1 MTDYSTLVD
10 LLRHRAQTQP
20 HQIAYVFLA
29 DGDTESGSLTYTE
42 LDEQARAIAAQLQS
56 MGIVP
61 GARVLVVYPYTAGLE
76 FVATFFGC
84 LYAGAIVVTD
94 NPPRHE
100 RSGLQLQARAIAADA
115 SIVLTTQAL
124 LDRLDSQRV
133 RDPQWDDFFGTRQ
146 WLATDS
152 IPVEAGKDW
161 EEPSL
166 HRETLAFFQY
176 TSGSTGTPKGV
187 MVSHANILHN
197 SEIIRQAFGH
207 TSESQGVVWLP
218 LYHDMGLVGGVVQ
231 PLYVG
236 FPVTLMSPIA
246 LVQQPMGWL
255 RTVSRYRATTSGG
268 PNFAYDLLCRTAL
281 EQREGL
287 DLSCWQVAFSGA
299 EPVRAETLAR
309 FAQEFAPYGFRREA
323 FYPCYGMA
331 EATLFISG
339 GSKLTEPVVQYVNSA
354 ALEENR
360 VCFVTPE
367 SLGARSI
374 VSCGQA
380 WLDGAI
386 EIVDPK
392 THQRCLPEQV
402 GEIWVSGSGI
412 GRGYWNQPEETERT
426 FQATLADTGEG
437 PFLRTGDLGFVWE
450 GELFITGRLK
460 DLMILW
466 GRNHYPQHLEQ
477 TVEKAHP
484 SLRTNCSA
492 AFSVEVEGEERL
504 VIVSEVERSAL
515 RSLPVEEV
523 ISAIRQAIVEH
534 HMAEVWAIALLKTGT
549 IPKTTSGKIQRRTCR
564 ARFLEGSLEIIGEW
578 RYQSGESSRIS
589 DLANRLEQES

>member
-10 LLRHRAQTQP
+10 VLRHRAQTQP
-20 HQIAYVFLA
+20 DQIAYVFLA
-29 DGDTESGSLTYTE
+29 DGVTESGSLTYAQ
-42 LDEQARAIAAQLQS
+42 LDEHARAIAWRLQS
-56 MGIVP
+56 TGLTP

-76 FVATFFGC
+76 FVAAFFGC

-100 RSGLQLQARAIAADA
+100 RSGLQLRSRAIAADA
-115 SIVLTTQAL
+115 SMVLTTRSL
-124 LDRLDSQRV
+124 MERLDSQRQGD
-133 RDPQWDDFFGTRQ
+133 RDGDDFLGSRQ
-146 WLATDS
+146 WLATDTV
-152 IPVEAGKDW
+152 PLAEANQW
-161 EEPSL
+161 QEPSL
-166 HRETLAFFQY
+166 DGDTLAYFQY

-187 MVSHANILHN
+187 MVAHANILYN

-207 TSESQGVVWLP
+207 TTESQGAIWLP
-218 LYHDMGLVGGVVQ
+218 LYHDMGLVGGVIQ

-236 FPVTLMSPIA
+236 FPVTLMSPVA
-246 LVQQPMGWL
+246 LVQQPIAWL
-255 RTVSRYRATTSGG
+255 RAVSSYRATTSGG
-268 PNFAYDLLCRTAL
+268 PNFAYDLLCRTPL

-309 FAQEFAPYGFRREA
+309 FAQEFAPYGFRGEA

-339 GSKLTEPVVQYVNSA
+339 GSKLTAPTVRWVDGG

-360 VCFVTPE
+360 VDFVAPE
-367 SLGARSI
+367 VMGARAI
-374 VSCGQA
+374 VSCGKP

-386 EIVDPK
+386 EIVNPE
-392 THQRCLPEQV
+392 TRQRCLPQEV

-412 GRGYWNQPEETERT
+412 GRGYWNQPEHTQHT
-426 FQATLADTGEG
+426 FHATLADTGET

-450 GELFITGRLK
+450 DELFITGRLK

-477 TVEKAHP
+477 TVEKCHP
-484 SLRTNCSA
+484 ALRVNCCA
-492 AFSVEVEGEERL
+492 AFSVEAEGEERL
-504 VIVSEVERSAL
+504 VIACEVERSAL
-515 RSLPVEEV
+515 RSLAVEDV
-523 ISAIRQAIVEH
+523 ICAIRQAIAEH

-549 IPKTTSGKIQRRTCR
+549 ISKTTSGKIQRRTCR
-564 ARFLEGSLEIIGEW
+564 SRFLEGSLETVGQW
-578 RYQSGESSRIS
+578 QYHSGESSRIS
-589 DLANRLEQES
+589 ELADRLERD

>member
-20 HQIAYVFLA
+20 DQLAYVFLA
-29 DGDTESGSLTYTE
+29 DGDTESGSLTYAQ
-42 LDEQARAIAAQLQS
+42 LDEQARTIAVQLQS
-56 MGIVP
+56 MGIAP

-76 FVATFFGC
+76 FVAAFFGC

-100 RSGLQLQARAIAADA
+100 RSGVQLQARAIAADA
-115 SIVLTTQAL
+115 TIVLTTQAL
-124 LDRLDSQRV
+124 LDRLDSQRQS
-133 RDPQWDDFFGTRQ
+133 DGDWDDFFGSRQ

-152 IPVEAGKDW
+152 LPQDAAKDW
-161 EEPSL
+161 QHPSL
-166 HRETLAFFQY
+166 DRETLAYFQY

-187 MVSHANILHN
+187 MVTHANILYN

-207 TSESQGVVWLP
+207 SSESQGAIWLP
-218 LYHDMGLVGGVVQ
+218 LYHDMGLVGGVIQ

-236 FPVTLMSPIA
+236 FPVTLMSPVA
-246 LVQQPMGWL
+246 LVQQPMAWL

-268 PNFAYDLLCRTAL
+268 PNFAYDLLCRTPLA
-281 EQREGL
+281 QREGL
-287 DLSCWQVAFSGA
+287 DLSCWEVAFSGA

-309 FAQEFAPYGFRREA
+309 FAREFAPYGFRREA

-339 GSKLTEPVVQYVNSA
+339 GSKLTEPVVRFVDGA

-360 VCFVTPE
+360 VGLVAPDTV
-367 SLGARSI
+367 GARAI
-374 VSCGQA
+374 VSCGKP

-386 EIVDPK
+386 EIVDPE
-392 THQRCLPEQV
+392 THLRCLPEQV

-412 GRGYWNQPEETERT
+412 GRGYWNQPEETQHT
-426 FQATLADTGEG
+426 FHACLADTGEQ

-450 GELFITGRLK
+450 SELFITGRLK

-477 TVEKAHP
+477 TVEKCHP
-484 SLRTNCSA
+484 ALRVNCSA

-515 RSLPVEEV
+515 RSPSVEDA
-523 ISAIRQAIVEH
+523 ISAIRQAIAEH

-564 ARFLEGSLEIIGEW
+564 TRFLEGSLDSIGQW
-578 RYQSGESSRIS
+578 QYQSGESSRIS
-589 DLANRLEQES
+589 ELANRLEQD